1 MCFWVVN
8 SSLSI
13 DEYWFRATAGVLRN
27 WVNNY
32 FLAVE
37 SGRGGRKQKFA
48 TQYNDNICKAAFSTF
63 VFLLRKGKWSTR

>member
-13 DEYWFRATAGVLRN
+13 DEYWFRATAVVLRN

-37 SGRGGRKQKFA
+37 PGGEAGSKSLPLN
-48 TQYNDNICKAAFSTF
+48 TMITF
-63 VFLLRKGKWSTR
+63 VKLPLALLCFY